1 MDSFG
6 KIFPK
11 IKWENFIPD
20 SADAGLDPLPR
31 SSQLFAQHPIAGH
44 VPRSAMIDS

>member
-6 KIFPK
+6 KIFQKSNGK
-11 IKWENFIPD
+11 ISFLTVR
-20 SADAGLDPLPR
+20 GCRLDPLPR